1 MQRLELANKANGQ
14 PDSQK
19 DEMYQTEIK
28 NRDERINQL
37 KFEIESII
45 QQKNKEI
52 DALSQKMLSVMDEK
66 DHQIKVKDS
75 TITSKLT
82 TAHLAIKRSWCWRQK
97 RRQCTN
103 RHFGRGKEVR
113 REPAKICQIS
123 QRIRAYYGFSTL

>member
-1 MQRLELANKANGQ
+1 MQRLELANKSNGQ
-14 PDSQK
+14 SDSQK

-66 DHQIKVKDS
+66 DHQIKVTTS
-75 TITSKLT
+75 FIFLNLTISN
-82 TAHLAIKRSWCWRQK
+82 LAIKRSWDRRQK
-97 RRQCTN
+97 GRQCTHG
-103 RHFGRGKEVR
+103 HFCRGQKVR
-113 REPAKICQIS
+113 WELA
-123 QRIRAYYGFSTL
+123 TV

>member
-66 DHQIKVKDS
+66 DHQIKRLNALGAGAK
-75 TITSKLT
+75 
-82 TAHLAIKRSWCWRQK
+82 K

-113 REPAKICQIS
+113 REPAKIFQIS
-123 QRIRAYYGFSTL
+123 QRIRAYYGLSTL